1 MRALIPFSS
10 DPKTL
15 KKPQLHPFKVLG
27 GPRAKRKMFGVA
39 KQWDKYGE
47 KAKAILEKISKKD
60 MPAFTDQDRPAKVK
74 EIYLALKRDHP
85 GWPAGKKAR
94 IAEST
99 YNKMN
104 D

>member
-39 KQWDKYGE
+39 KQWDKFFKGE
-47 KAKAILEKISKKD
+47 
-60 MPAFTDQDRPAKVK
+60 VWV
-74 EIYLALKRDHP
+74 EIQ
-85 GWPAGKKAR
+85 
-94 IAEST
+94 
-99 YNKMN
+99 
-104 D
+104 